1 MAEISPWDE
10 FERAMEDI
18 RKSLARKR
26 PFGDVREPYM
36 DMIERSDEIEV
47 VAELPGVKKEDIDI
61 SVEGDMLTIS
71 ADVKN
76 EKEEEKG
83 NYLYR
88 ERSYKRFARK
98 IALPANVDVE
108 RAKSRFENGT
118 LRIVFPKIGGKGRKI
133 NIE

>member
-10 FERAMEDI
+10 FERAMEEM
-18 RKSLARKR
+18 RRSLVRKR
-26 PFGDVREPYM
+26 PFGDVREPYI

-47 VAELPGVKKEDIDI
+47 VAELPGAKKEDIDI
-61 SVEGDMLTIS
+61 SVEGDMFTIS
-71 ADVKN
+71 ADVKS

-108 RAKSRFENGT
+108 RAKSRFENGN